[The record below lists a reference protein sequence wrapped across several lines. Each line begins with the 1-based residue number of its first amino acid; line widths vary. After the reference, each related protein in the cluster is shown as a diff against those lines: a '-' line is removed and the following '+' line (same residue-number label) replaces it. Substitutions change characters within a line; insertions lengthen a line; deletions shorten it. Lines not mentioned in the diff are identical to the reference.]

1 MHFQFTKEKLKFLA
15 DKGYTITTLLNMDVA
30 IAIVDSL
37 GWKDD
42 GIASDIITKITTNED
57 W

>member
-1 MHFQFTKEKLKFLA
+1 MDVQFTAEELKFLA
-15 DKGYTITTLLNMDVA
+15 DNGYTITTPLNMDVA

-42 GIASDIITKITTNED
+42 KRRIEKIRSG
-57 W
+57 

>member
-1 MHFQFTKEKLKFLA
+1 MDVQFTAEELKFLA
-15 DKGYTITTLLNMDVA
+15 DNGYTITTPLNMVVA
-30 IAIVDSL
+30 IAIVDNL